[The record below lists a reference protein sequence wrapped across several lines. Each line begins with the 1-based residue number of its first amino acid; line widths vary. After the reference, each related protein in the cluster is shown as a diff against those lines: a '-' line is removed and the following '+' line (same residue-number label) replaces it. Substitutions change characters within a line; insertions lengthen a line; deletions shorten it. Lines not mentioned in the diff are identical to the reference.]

1 MSAAQAASLRE
12 AALAAEKAGQAGEA
26 ARLFDAA
33 LAAAPADARLLN
45 SAGGCAL
52 RCGDALRAEALYR
65 RAHDLA
71 PGDVEFVINLAI
83 VLTRLE
89 RAHEA
94 VSLLHAREA
103 EGGGQA
109 RYWSTR
115 AASERDA
122 GDLTAAAA
130 SYERCLALDPVH
142 ARGLHG
148 RARVALE
155 RGERDAPARYE
166 AALRALPGDGSLWL
180 GRAMALEAA
189 GQYEEARRIAQA
201 LSVQMP
207 AWLDAHR
214 YLAELRLNAGEGAGE
229 GEEAGHRGAFADHY
243 GPATHALPENVELV
257 QAWCSALSGADRFA
271 EAAQV
276 AQEALERRPEDPRLM
291 GCAAIYASAA
301 GDLERADALFAQV
314 PAGARSPLEEGRH
327 RLRRGDF
334 ERAELLLS
342 QALER
347 EPDSVPAWALRSIA
361 WRKLGDKREAWLH
374 GQEGLVR
381 RLPLALS
388 DARWGEIVATLDALH
403 DESIHPVGQSV
414 RGGSQTRG
422 SLFARTEPPLRDLHE
437 AIMAVIEQYRKG
449 LPPRDG
455 DHPLLRHRE
464 DALAI
469 TGSWSVRLGPGGRH
483 TVHIHP
489 RGVLSSALY
498 VSLPPLADDAPG
510 AGCLE
515 LGGAPPEMGI
525 DLAPS
530 TVITPLERH
539 LALFPSTLFHGTRPF
554 ASGRRMTV
562 AFDVTAHTR

>member
-12 AALAAEKAGQAGEA
+12 AALAAEKAGQSGEA

-33 LAAAPADARLLN
+33 LAAAPGDARLLN

-52 RCGDALRAEALYR
+52 RCGDAQRAEALYR

-71 PGDVEFVINLAI
+71 PGEVEFAINLAI

-94 VSLLHAREA
+94 VSLLRAREA

-122 GDLTAAAA
+122 GDLSAAAA
-130 SYERCLALDPVH
+130 SYERCLALDPAH
-142 ARGLHG
+142 SRGLHG

-189 GQYEEARRIAQA
+189 GQYDEARRIAQA

-214 YLAELRLNAGEGAGE
+214 YLAELRLNAGEGEQPGA
-229 GEEAGHRGAFADHY
+229 RGAFADHY

-257 QAWCSALSGADRFA
+257 QAWCSALAGADCYE

-276 AQEALERRPEDPRLM
+276 AREALERRPGEASLAL
-291 GCAAIYASAA
+291 CAAIYASAN
-301 GDLERADALFAQV
+301 GDLDDADTFFALL
-314 PAGARSPLEEGRH
+314 PEGARSPLEEGRH

-334 ERAELLLS
+334 QRAEALLEA
-342 QALER
+342 ALAR
-347 EPDSVPAWALRSIA
+347 DPGSVPAWALRSLA
-361 WRKLGDKREAWLH
+361 WRKLGDEREAWLH

-381 RLPLALS
+381 RLPLSLS

-422 SLFARTEPPLRDLHE
+422 ALFARTEPPLRDLHE
-437 AIMAVIEQYRKG
+437 AIMAVIEQYREG

-498 VSLPPLADDAPG
+498 VSLPPLAEDAPG

-530 TVITPLERH
+530 TVITPCERH

-554 ASGRRMTV
+554 ASGQRMTV